1 MCAGLPLPADPVAM
15 AALAARIRAG
25 NDPDRPGK
33 RRDYRCKR
41 CGSALFGDLNEN
53 CQHCGPSTGQDLAD
67 AAPILMAMHGLA
79 PEPPPFPSWGGAAPS
94 IPPAFESGSGGDFGG
109 AGASSSWDSGST
121 TTGSG
126 D

>member
-15 AALAARIRAG
+15 AALAGRIRAG
-25 NDPDRPGK
+25 SPRQTSKGQQF
-33 RRDYRCKR
+33 RCSR
-41 CGSALFGDLNEN
+41 CGSALFGNMNEN
-53 CQHCGPSTGQDLAD
+53 CQHCGPATTQDLAD
-67 AAPILMAMHGLA
+67 AAPILMALHGLA
-79 PEPPPFPSWGGAAPS
+79 PPPFPSWGGAAPS
-94 IPPAFESGSGGDFGG
+94 IPPAFDSGSGGDFGG